1 MDNEQKLQDYNIQTN
16 TQGEP
21 QEKLPER
28 ANDHKNIMKQ
38 VLIIASII
46 LGSITLFFVIILPAY
61 KNIKSMFAGP
71 SLSEYESYLAKKY
84 TDDTFYYVS
93 GDPSCG
99 WFDSGF
105 CQVLFSSASLND
117 VTFKVVANHYDNV
130 FWDNYY
136 ETKYDFNIK
145 DYYYEK
151 YGGRRLENVISQLT
165 SHTARATLV
174 NPTESSTLNGSFSSF
189 NDFLTKLEQQGNDN
203 IEVYL
208 EIGSAD
214 IDIYNLGW
222 INYALIDS
230 EVSKVIEQN
239 DLKLASVKLIVE
251 NYKTGY
257 TGICPKEF
265 DHTIRG
271 AINIVYNNNY
281 RANNYRAGEE
291 DNPDGRSIKGCLRTI
306 YSKT

>member
-1 MDNEQKLQDYNIQTN
+1 MDNEQKLQGYNMQTN
-16 TQGEP
+16 TQDEP
-21 QEKLPER
+21 QEKLPEQT
-28 ANDHKNIMKQ
+28 NDHKNIKNTMKQ
-38 VLIIASII
+38 VLIIVSII
-46 LGSITLFFVIILPAY
+46 LGSITLFFVVILPVY
-61 KNIKSMFAGP
+61 KNIKSMLIGP

-105 CQVLFSSASLND
+105 CQVLFSSTSLSGT
-117 VTFKVVANHYDNV
+117 TFKVVANHYDNG

-136 ETKYDFNIK
+136 ETKYDFNFTG
-145 DYYYEK
+145 YYYEK
-151 YGGRRLENVISQLT
+151 YGGQLLENVISQST
-165 SHTARATLV
+165 FHTARATLV
-174 NPTESSTLNGSFSSF
+174 NH
-189 NDFLTKLEQQGNDN
+189 FLTKLEQQGNDN

-214 IDIYNLGW
+214 IDIYNLDW
-222 INYALIDS
+222 INFAVIES
-230 EVSKVIEQN
+230 EVSKVVEQN

-265 DHTIRG
+265 NHTIRA
-271 AINIVYNNNY
+271 AINTVYTNY
-281 RANNYRAGEE
+281 YRPGEE
-291 DNPDGRSIKGCLRTI
+291 DKPDGRSIKGCLRTI